1 MNNRQR
7 RPWRPQLT
15 RAEMGR
21 GWVFFALYVLLFPWV
36 MGWVQRSFDGELP
49 VAEANVV
56 YYLLYIW
63 QQLGFDQQK
72 DELYLIGRVPDQE
85 HTLRELHRFLAEVA
99 FIHPA
104 AEFKRAAYARGDAD
118 FEIQADFA
126 LS

>member
-56 YYLLYIW
+56 YYLLS
-63 QQLGFDQQK
+63 G
-72 DELYLIGRVPDQE
+72 
-85 HTLRELHRFLAEVA
+85 TLVFLV
-99 FIHPA
+99 FWT
-104 AEFKRAAYARGDAD
+104 F
-118 FEIQADFA
+118 
-126 LS
+126 L